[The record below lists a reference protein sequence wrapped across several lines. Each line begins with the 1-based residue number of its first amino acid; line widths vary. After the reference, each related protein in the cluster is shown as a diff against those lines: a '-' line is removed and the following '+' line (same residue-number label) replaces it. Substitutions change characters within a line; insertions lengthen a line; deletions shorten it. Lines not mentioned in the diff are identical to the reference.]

1 MRISG
6 RPVLVLADIVRLFD
20 ESYRQIIRRFDDSNV
35 KSYAVD
41 ESYELFDNVAE
52 VSQLRHPPPS
62 PSALV
67 M

>member
-20 ESYRQIIRRFDDSNV
+20 ESYRQIIRLCDDSNV

-41 ESYELFDNVAE
+41 ESYEFFNNVAE

-62 PSALV
+62 PSALAV
-67 M
+67 

>member
-1 MRISG
+1 M
-6 RPVLVLADIVRLFD
+6 VLADIVRLVD
-20 ESYRQIIRRFDDSNV
+20 ELYRQIIRLFDDSNV

-41 ESYELFDNVAE
+41 ESYEFFDNVAE

-67 M
+67 I